1 MSWKQET
8 RMYLAEKLI
17 HWAFII
23 APHNYEGL
31 RLKLHIGEYAERMYK
46 KLNQN
51 KDMNTEETTEKKS
64 NLLYTLLGVVLI
76 WIGVIAIGVFWAWV
90 FDGEQFLI
98 RNVLLFPFTM
108 VGLYAT
114 RWTWQY
120 YR

>member
-31 RLKLHIGEYAERMYK
+31 RLKLHIGEYAERMAK

-51 KDMNTEETTEKKS
+51 KDEGK
-64 NLLYTLLGVVLI
+64 
-76 WIGVIAIGVFWAWV
+76 
-90 FDGEQFLI
+90 
-98 RNVLLFPFTM
+98 
-108 VGLYAT
+108 
-114 RWTWQY
+114 
-120 YR
+120 

>member
-31 RLKLHIGEYAERMYK
+31 RLKLHIGEYAK

-51 KDMNTEETTEKKS
+51 KVIITLEE
-64 NLLYTLLGVVLI
+64 NGD
-76 WIGVIAIGVFWAWV
+76 
-90 FDGEQFLI
+90 DGER
-98 RNVLLFPFTM
+98 RN
-108 VGLYAT
+108 
-114 RWTWQY
+114 R
-120 YR
+120 

>member
-31 RLKLHIGEYAERMYK
+31 RLKLHIGEYAERMAK

-51 KDMNTEETTEKKS
+51 KDEAHRRRTVDD
-64 NLLYTLLGVVLI
+64 L
-76 WIGVIAIGVFWAWV
+76 
-90 FDGEQFLI
+90 
-98 RNVLLFPFTM
+98 
-108 VGLYAT
+108 
-114 RWTWQY
+114 
-120 YR
+120 